1 MIRNS
6 LIFVLSFCLLLVVTG
21 RVFSGPQD
29 EGGAAA
35 ADPTEGAQYVGEA
48 KCKKCHFKQH
58 RTWKK
63 NTKYPHSKAWD
74 VLQPHLKSADQK
86 DAEGRLC
93 VSCHVT
99 GFGEADRGGF
109 KDAESS
115 ANLLS
120 VQCEACHGAGSNH
133 VKAGEKLKAEKR
145 KKFNPGEKTFTIRK
159 TTACSNCHNPH
170 HPHDKIGE

>member
-1 MIRNS
+1 MIRNG
-6 LIFVLSFCLLLVVTG
+6 LIFVLSLCLLLAVTAQ
-21 RVFSGPQD
+21 VQSGPED
-29 EGGAAA
+29 AAA
-35 ADPTEGAQYVGEA
+35 AGGDPTAGASYVGQA

-63 NTKYPHSKAWD
+63 NVKYPHFKAWET
-74 VLQPHLKSADQK
+74 LQPHLKSADQK
-86 DAEGRLC
+86 DEQGHLC

-99 GFGEADRGGF
+99 GFGQADRGGF

-115 ANLLS
+115 AHLLG

-145 KKFNPGEKTFTIRK
+145 KKFNPGEKTMINTQV
-159 TTACSNCHNPH
+159 TACAGCHNPH
-170 HPHDKIGE
+170 HPHAKMGG